1 MREWNKSEMKKKK
14 KKEKDASFFR
24 ESVASIWCSFLP
36 LTDARVSASIKKSTK
51 LSSTSKVRNDCREG
65 PRLSSDR

>member
-14 KKEKDASFFR
+14 KMRHFSEKALPVFGA
-24 ESVASIWCSFLP
+24 VFLP

-51 LSSTSKVRNDCREG
+51 PSSTSKVRNDCREG
-65 PRLSSDR
+65 PEVI

>member
-14 KKEKDASFFR
+14 RCVIFQRKRCQYFVQF
-24 ESVASIWCSFLP
+24 FLP

-51 LSSTSKVRNDCREG
+51 PSSTSKVRNDCREG
-65 PRLSSDR
+65 PEVI